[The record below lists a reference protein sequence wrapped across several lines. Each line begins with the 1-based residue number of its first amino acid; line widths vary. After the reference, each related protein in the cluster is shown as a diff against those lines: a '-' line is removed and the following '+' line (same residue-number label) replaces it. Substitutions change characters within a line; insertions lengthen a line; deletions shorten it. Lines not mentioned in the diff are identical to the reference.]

1 MSLFVCQ
8 SLEIVSHEIIL
19 GILQTYLIIYF
30 GRWQNDKYETICN
43 TKSILK
49 RAQLKNYVLSLLKS
63 DLWKILWLE
72 EIDFNLALETRT
84 KDISK

>member
-72 EIDFNLALETRT
+72 GIDFNLTLETRT